1 MNELRHPSRPYLW
14 LKYTALAVASLVL
27 AACGR
32 SQQAMP
38 EQESAMAP
46 ATAQTAPSTQD
57 DDTGIEAAL
66 SNADRLAADREQDAW
81 RNPAQVL
88 GFLALQPGM
97 QVIDYL
103 AGGGYYSELMSYVV
117 GPEGQ
122 VIAYNNA
129 PYLKY
134 AGDVP
139 AQRYGNDRLPNV
151 RQLTAAPQELE
162 LDPASLDAALFV
174 QSYHDLHWSSQ
185 DGSWPASDPAQ
196 SLARLIPALKSG
208 AMVVVV
214 DHVAGEG
221 LDPAVSVDTLHRIDP
236 AIIKRD
242 FEAAGLVFDGE
253 SDAFRNPQDDHTKPV
268 FDPSIR
274 HQTDQVIYRFRK
286 P

>member
-1 MNELRHPSRPYLW
+1 MNDLRRPSWHCPRP
-14 LKYTALAVASLVL
+14 KYAALAVASLAF

-38 EQESAMAP
+38 EQESATAP
-46 ATAQTAPSTQD
+46 AAAQTAPATQD
-57 DDTGIEAAL
+57 HAARIEAAI
-66 SNADRLAADREQDAW
+66 SNTNRLAADREQDAW

-88 GFLALQPGM
+88 GLLELQPGM

-103 AGGGYYSELMSYVV
+103 AGGGYYSELMSYVI

-122 VIAYNNA
+122 VVAYNNA

-134 AGDVP
+134 AEDMP

-151 RQLTAAPQELE
+151 RQLTAAPQELA

-174 QSYHDLHWSSQ
+174 QSYHDLHWHSQ
-185 DGSWPASDPAQ
+185 DGSWPATDPAQ
-196 SLARLIPALKSG
+196 ALARLVPALKSG
-208 AMVVVV
+208 AVVVVV

-221 LDPAVSVDTLHRIDP
+221 LDPAVTVDTLHRIDP
-236 AIIKRD
+236 AVIRRD
-242 FEAAGLVFDGE
+242 FEAAGLMFDGE

-274 HQTDQVIYRFRK
+274 HHTDQVIYRFRK